1 MTDRKKNVVRFVEI
15 GSPQSVAVENYVE
28 FIW

>member
-15 GSPQSVAVENYVE
+15 GSAQNVAVENYAD